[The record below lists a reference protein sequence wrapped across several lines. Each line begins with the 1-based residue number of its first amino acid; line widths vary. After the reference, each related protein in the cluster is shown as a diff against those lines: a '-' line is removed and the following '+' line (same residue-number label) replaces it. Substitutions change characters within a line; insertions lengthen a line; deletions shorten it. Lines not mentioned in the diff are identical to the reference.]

1 MSLRAAL
8 RASLTD
14 LYFNSWR
21 FAPANLAWAAVL
33 VLALF
38 AGPLTLLGIGLLVV
52 LAVPTAGLYRMAALV
67 ARDEPATLS
76 DFIDGMRRFGPAG
89 LAAGAG
95 AAILTVVF
103 ITNISTGFGADN
115 PIGWFI
121 SAMALWG
128 LVGLI
133 MFLVAFWPIL
143 VDPRRADQSM
153 RQRLS
158 LAGLAVIGR
167 PGRMLLLTAAVT
179 LLLGVSTVLFAVLIL
194 IGVAYVALV
203 SARTVLPMVDALEA
217 RLPEGRLPG

>member
-1 MSLRAAL
+1 MSVRAAL

-33 VLALF
+33 IVALLI
-38 AGPLTLLGIGLLVV
+38 GPLSLLGIALLVLV
-52 LAVPTAGLYRMAALV
+52 SVPTAGLYRMAALV
-67 ARDEPATLS
+67 ARGEPAMLS
-76 DFIDGMRRFGPAG
+76 DFGDGMRRYAAVA
-89 LAAGAG
+89 LATGA
-95 AAILTVVF
+95 ATAILTIVF
-103 ITNISTGFGADN
+103 VTNISVGFGANN

-128 LVGLI
+128 LVGLV
-133 MFLVAFWPIL
+133 MFLVAFWPVL
-143 VDPRRADQSM
+143 VDPRREGQSI
-153 RQRLS
+153 RQRLT
-158 LAGLAVIGR
+158 LAVLAVIGR
-167 PGRMLLLTAAVT
+167 PGRMLVITAAVL
-179 LLLGVSTVLFAVLIL
+179 LLLGISSVLFAILIL